1 MVLDRSPE
9 MEALVAWWDE
19 RLSPNTP
26 VSGASV
32 AAQAGMEASRIHTVM
47 HNNKGVPS
55 LVIVVRLTRALRRR
69 LDECNHPL
77 APSTSVP
84 KALAIAGI
92 ITQEDLDDEHPGNWL
107 KLDGL
112 PANAQAALMAFY
124 RFLRAEA
131 GLGDGA

>member
-1 MVLDRSPE
+1 MDVERTPE
-9 MEALVAWWDE
+9 MQALADWWTD

-32 AAQAGMEASRIHTVM
+32 AAEAGMEASRIHTILR
-47 HNNKGVPS
+47 NNKGIPT
-55 LVIVVRLTRALRRR
+55 LVVLVRLTRALRRR
-69 LDECNHPL
+69 LDECGHPL

-92 ITQEDLDDEHPGNWL
+92 ITDQDLADEHPGNWL
-107 KLDGL
+107 NLDGL

-124 RFLRAEA
+124 CYLKAEA
-131 GLGDGA
+131 SLGDGV